1 MIYEKSRTDLTQI
14 KPFGGL
20 SSRHLT
26 VTPFP
31 QERADVPHICGVIL
45 AENMYCIRKE
55 MVETKRLIKQ
65 SISMIVAME
74 IPVTALID
82 LL

>member
-31 QERADVPHICGVIL
+31 QERADVPHICGANGASAYSFTIGTSYGVYGGYDYYWCL
-45 AENMYCIRKE
+45 
-55 MVETKRLIKQ
+55 
-65 SISMIVAME
+65 
-74 IPVTALID
+74 D
-82 LL
+82 